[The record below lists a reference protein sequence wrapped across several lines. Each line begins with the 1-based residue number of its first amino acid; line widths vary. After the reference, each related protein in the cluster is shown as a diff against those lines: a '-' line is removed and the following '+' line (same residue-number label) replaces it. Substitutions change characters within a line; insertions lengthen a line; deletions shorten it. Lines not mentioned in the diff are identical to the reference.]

1 MNPKKTIRSSKG
13 MGKNIVAIVGRPN
26 VGKSTLFNRIIGER
40 DAIVDP
46 KSGVTRDRHYGQA
59 EWNGKKFIVID
70 TGGYVPDSKDIF
82 ESAIREQVQIAIE
95 EADVIIFV
103 VDAMVG
109 VTPIDVEIAKILR
122 QTKKKVILAV
132 NKIDNSKLEFHSSQF
147 YELGLGEPFS
157 ISAIHGRK
165 VGDLLDEVV
174 KDLVE
179 STNEIDEN
187 RDQIKV
193 AIVGQPNV
201 GKSSFVNAILG
212 ENRIIVTDIPGTTRD
227 SIDTIF
233 NYNDTEFVLIDTA
246 GLRKRS
252 KIRESIEFY
261 SAIRALKAIERCDV
275 AVVMLDA
282 TCGIERQDLRIIGEA
297 ADLKKGIIIAVN
309 KWDLIEKNS
318 NTALEYEHAIKER
331 LKVFD
336 YVPVLF
342 VSAKTKQRI
351 FKVLDLAKII
361 YAERNK
367 RIKTSELNK
376 VLFPIFKETPP
387 PAVSGK
393 EIKIKYVTQVR
404 TSPPVFAFFANLPD
418 DIPEH
423 YRRFLENKIR
433 ENFGFVGVPLTIVFK
448 KK

>member
-1 MNPKKTIRSSKG
+1 

-59 EWNGKKFIVID
+59 EWNGKKFTVID
-70 TGGYVPDSKDIF
+70 TGGYVPDSDDVF
-82 ESAIREQVQIAIE
+82 ESAIREQVQIAID
-95 EADVIIFV
+95 EADVIVFV
-103 VDAMVG
+103 VDAITG
-109 VTPIDVEIAKILR
+109 VTPIDIEIAKILR

-132 NKIDNSKLEFHSSQF
+132 NKIDNDKLELYSSQF

-157 ISAIHGRK
+157 ISALHGRK
-165 VGDLLDEVV
+165 VGDFLDEVV
-174 KDLVE
+174 KDLPEKVE
-179 STNEIDEN
+179 ETEEGKN
-187 RDQIKV
+187 QIKV
-193 AIVGQPNV
+193 AVVGQPNV

-227 SIDTIF
+227 SIDTTF
-233 NYNDTEFVLIDTA
+233 RYNDTEFVLIDTA
-246 GLRKRS
+246 GLRRRS
-252 KIRESIEFY
+252 KIKESIEFY
-261 SAIRALKAIERCDV
+261 SAIRALKSVERCDV

-282 TCGIERQDLRIIGEA
+282 TCGLERQDLRIIGEA

-309 KWDLIEKNS
+309 KWDLIEKDS
-318 NTALEYEHAIKER
+318 NTALEYEHALKER

-336 YVPVLF
+336 YVPILF
-342 VSAKTKQRI
+342 ISAKTKQRI
-351 FKVLDLAKII
+351 FKVLDLAKIV
-361 YAERNK
+361 YDERNK
-367 RIKTSELNK
+367 KIKTSELNK
-376 VLFPIFKETPP
+376 VLFPIVKETPP

-393 EIKIKYVTQVR
+393 EIKIKYVTQVK
-404 TSPPVFAFFANLPD
+404 TAPPVFAFFANFPD

-423 YRRFLENKIR
+423 YKRFLENKIR
-433 ENFGFVGVPLTIVFK
+433 EHFGFIGVPVTIVFK